1 MSDFGRLRLLLV
13 EPSALQAKIIR
24 KACDAS
30 LEQNVRTPEIQ
41 VAGGANYGTNEIGD
55 WIANYIAEN

>member
-1 MSDFGRLRLLLV
+1 MKEEG
-13 EPSALQAKIIR
+13 ALIR

-41 VAGGANYGTNEIGD
+41 VEGGASYGTKEVGD
-55 WIANYIAEN
+55 WIAKYIAEN